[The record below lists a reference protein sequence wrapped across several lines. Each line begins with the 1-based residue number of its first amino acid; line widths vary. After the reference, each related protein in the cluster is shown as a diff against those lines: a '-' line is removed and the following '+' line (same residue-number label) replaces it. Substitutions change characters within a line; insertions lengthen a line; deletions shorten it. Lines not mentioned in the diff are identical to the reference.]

1 MAETETK
8 GSRASRSSSAR
19 GGGDSKATF
28 QDAHRQYVVALQN
41 AHLQAQRPFIDAYA
55 GYLQAVGST
64 AANEPLDAVNAYHE
78 YVRNVLEAS
87 QGGEVSKLY
96 DDAYREYV
104 KSLQA
109 AWAALDVD
117 SLDPGS
123 LGMVVETIRAGVA
136 LAQSSVRG

>member
-1 MAETETK
+1 MADTETK
-8 GSRASRSSSAR
+8 GSRASRSSAR
-19 GGGDSKATF
+19 GDGDKATF

-64 AANEPLDAVNAYHE
+64 AANEPLGAVNAYHE